1 MLSNC
6 TNINKQHS
14 LAPQFT
20 SLEFF
25 GLYSTNSIRS
35 VVTGKETEKWKY
47 VFNYNYF
54 IIFTVFPSIN
64 RFNFEIKRL

>member
-6 TNINKQHS
+6 TNINKQDL

-20 SLEFF
+20 SLDFF

-35 VVTGKETEKWKY
+35 VFTGKETEKCKY
-47 VFNYNYF
+47 VFNYY
-54 IIFTVFPSIN
+54 
-64 RFNFEIKRL
+64 